1 LAVTKSWEEAQELGT
16 SVTAGKP
23 RVKRRKLTFPG
34 AMWLLAASLV
44 VACGLETVYSAKI
57 YREHEPGTPQ
67 TAPLNLNTV
76 KSVDEITPYLQ
87 FYPSPEQRDHVAQG
101 LFDYL
106 ERHRPLPNIGAL
118 AKMWRTLQAGQ
129 STHLPLARLKPL
141 WIVRSEADFRRDFKR
156 WIAIYFASFWVV
168 YLAWRL
174 RHFDCDPAI
183 LPAVHILSGLGLI
196 LMISLRDPLRDTEEF
211 AKFSKGVAIG
221 AIFLFLPLVRA
232 FDYRR
237 LARLTYLPLLA
248 AFALF
253 AGLLRFG
260 SGPGESDARVN
271 LGPFQPVEFIKL
283 LLALFLAGYFAS
295 KWERLRDLREKRFL
309 RFLNLP
315 RIEHAAPVFVAVSIG
330 LAMFFVLKDLGPA
343 LVTGFLFLTL
353 FALARGRAGL
363 AVLGVVL
370 LVGGV
375 IVGYHIGQ
383 PKTVVQRIAMWLG
396 PWDNNIHGGNQLAH
410 GLWALSS
417 GGAFGS
423 GAGYGDPAMIPA
435 GDTDLVL
442 PSIGEEW
449 GFMGVAAI
457 GLLFAFLA
465 SRGLRAA
472 LRARTEYGFFL
483 AAGLTTLLMLEMLL
497 ISGGVL
503 GAVPLSGVVSPFLSS
518 GNSAMLANFIILA
531 LILAISA
538 DAYKS
543 QAETP
548 TPYSGKPQAKPDCSV
563 RELATMSPC
572 RMTSGTLANSLPH
585 EPAKGLLHRILR
597 GPRRFRLLVGQ
608 DPSPFR
614 KPVIVLQCALGI
626 CCVALLWKAADYQVF
641 HDRDYLS
648 RDARVFE
655 DDGVKRAQHNPR
667 LNSLA
672 HEIQRGDI
680 LDRNGMLLAT
690 SDWRKIESRRAEF
703 EKLNVPVEQNVARL
717 DGRYYP
723 LGSETA
729 QLLGDWRTAENF
741 HASNT
746 SFIERDS
753 NTKLQGYADYAEL
766 APLIRYRHAPG
777 NAEIER
783 LRNRDRNVR
792 TSLDTRLQLAASE
805 ILRAHLNK
813 AHLEHGAIVVMDTH
827 TGGIMAMVDAP
838 EPSFTAPAQAPHH
851 STDELLDRARYGTY
865 PPGSTFKL
873 VTAMAALRLDPENA
887 NQTYYCRRLPD
898 GRVGALIPGWNRP
911 VHDDDKDHAHGG
923 LQMRRAIIVSCNGYF
938 AQLGV
943 YKVGTKALAET
954 AKLLEIST
962 GPEKNLHKF
971 LPFAAYGQGEVL
983 VTPFKMARIAA
994 TIANDGLMPQGRW
1007 VDDASDERTSGMR
1020 RVIDSDAAHFLA
1032 DAMRGVVVEGTGRYA
1047 MQGIDFPVTGKTGTA
1062 QLDAGEPHSW
1072 FIGYAPAG
1080 PAPLNQPQI
1089 AFAVLVEHG
1098 GYGGS
1103 MAAPIAHDLLL
1114 AAEKLGYFH
1123 TTTNQGVQQHP

>member
-1 LAVTKSWEEAQELGT
+1 L
-16 SVTAGKP
+16 
-23 RVKRRKLTFPG
+23 PG
-34 AMWLLAASLV
+34 AVWLLLASLV
-44 VACGLETVYSAKI
+44 VAAGLGLVYSAKI
-57 YREHEPGTPQ
+57 YRQHEPGTPQ
-67 TAPLNLNTV
+67 TPALNLNTV
-76 KSVDEITPYLQ
+76 TAAEQIAPYLQ
-87 FYPSPEQRDHVAQG
+87 FYPSEQQREEVASA
-101 LFDYL
+101 LFAYL
-106 ERHRPLPNIGAL
+106 QQHRPIPNIGAL
-118 AKMWRTLQAGQ
+118 SKMWRGLQSSQA
-129 STHLPLARLKPL
+129 TKLPLSRLKPL
-141 WIVRSEADFRRDFKR
+141 WTVRSEAGFHRDFLQ
-156 WIAIYFASFWVV
+156 WTGIYFAAFWLV
-168 YLAWRL
+168 YLAWRI
-174 RHFDCDPAI
+174 RDFDCDPAI
-183 LPAVHILSGLGLI
+183 LPAIHLLSGIGLI
-196 LMISLRDPLRDTEEF
+196 LMVSLRDPLRDTEEF

-221 AIFLFLPLVRA
+221 AIFLLLPLIPA

-248 AFALF
+248 AFTLF
-253 AGLLRFG
+253 LGLLRFG
-260 SGPGESDARVN
+260 TGPSGSDARVN
-271 LGPFQPVEFIKL
+271 LGPFQPVEFIKI
-283 LLALFLAGYFAS
+283 LLALFLAGYFAG

-309 RFLNLP
+309 RFLNLS
-315 RIEHAAPVFVAVSIG
+315 RIDHAAPVFVAVSIG

-343 LVTGFLFLTL
+343 LVTGFLFLTM

-363 AVLGVVL
+363 ALLGIVL

-375 IVGYHIGQ
+375 AVGYHIGQ
-383 PKTVVQRIAMWLG
+383 PRVVVDRISMWLG

-410 GLWALSS
+410 GLWALST

-423 GAGYGDPAMIPA
+423 GPGYGDPSMIPA

-449 GFMGVAAI
+449 GYLGVATV

-465 SRGLRAA
+465 ARGLRAA
-472 LRARTEYGFFL
+472 LRARSEYGFFL

-518 GNSAMLANFIILA
+518 GNSAMLANFIIVA

-538 DAYKS
+538 HPSADKNVGAPF
-543 QAETP
+543 QVP
-548 TPYSGKPQAKPDCSV
+548 V
-563 RELATMSPC
+563 R
-572 RMTSGTLANSLPH
+572 
-585 EPAKGLLHRILR
+585 
-597 GPRRFRLLVGQ
+597 
-608 DPSPFR
+608 
-614 KPVIVLQCALGI
+614 VLQCTLALG
-626 CCVALLWKAADYQVF
+626 CAALLWKAAGYQVF
-641 HDRDYLS
+641 HDRDYLA
-648 RDARVFE
+648 RDTHVFE

-672 HEIQRGDI
+672 HEIQRGNI
-680 LDRNGMLLAT
+680 LDRNGVLLAT
-690 SDWRKIESRRAEF
+690 SDWSEVEKRRGDF
-703 EKLNVPVEQNVARL
+703 EKLSVGVDRNVARL

-723 LGSETA
+723 LGSQVV
-729 QLLGDWRTAENF
+729 QLLGDWRTGEDF

-753 NTKLQGYADYAEL
+753 NTKLQGYANLAEL

-777 NAEIER
+777 NAEIEH

-792 TSLDTRLQLAASE
+792 TSLDVRLQLAAAE
-805 ILRAHLNK
+805 ILRQHLDK
-813 AHLEHGAIVVMDTH
+813 AHLEHGAVVIMDVQ
-827 TGGIMAMVDAP
+827 TGGLLAMVNAP
-838 EPSFTAPAQAPHH
+838 EPAFVAPTQAPHH

-865 PPGSTFKL
+865 PPGSTFKI
-873 VTAMAALRLDPENA
+873 VTAMAALRLDPANA
-887 NQTYYCRRLPD
+887 KQSYSCRRLPD

-911 VHDDDKDHAHGG
+911 IHDDDKDHAHGT

-943 YKVGTKALAET
+943 YRVGTKALEET
-954 AKLLEIST
+954 AGLLEIST
-962 GPEKNLHKF
+962 GPEKDLKRF

-1007 VDDASDERTSGMR
+1007 VEDGSDARSAAPR
-1020 RVIDSDAAHFLA
+1020 RVIDSASAQFIG
-1032 DAMRGVVVEGTGRYA
+1032 DAMRGVVLEGTARYA

-1072 FIGYAPAG
+1072 YIGYAPAG
-1080 PAPLNQPQI
+1080 PSPLNRPRI

-1114 AAEKLGYFH
+1114 AAERIGIFAP
-1123 TTTNQGVQQHP
+1123 NP

>member
-1 LAVTKSWEEAQELGT
+1 
-16 SVTAGKP
+16 
-23 RVKRRKLTFPG
+23 
-34 AMWLLAASLV
+34 M
-44 VACGLETVYSAKI
+44 VYSAKI
-57 YREHEPGTPQ
+57 YRQHEPGTPQ
-67 TAPLNLNTV
+67 TPPLNLNTV
-76 KSVDEITPYLQ
+76 NSPEQIIPYLQ
-87 FYPSPEQRDHVAQG
+87 FYPSESQRNEVGNALYNHLQ
-101 LFDYL
+101 L
-106 ERHRPLPNIGAL
+106 HRPLPNIGAL
-118 AKMWRTLQAGQ
+118 AKMWRDLDSAKGL
-129 STHLPLARLKPL
+129 SLSRLKPL
-141 WIVRSEADFRRDFKR
+141 WTVRTEAEFRRDFVK
-156 WIAIYFASFWVV
+156 WAAIYFAAFWLV
-168 YLAWRL
+168 YIAWRV
-174 RHFDCDPAI
+174 RGFNCDPAI
-183 LPAVHILSGLGLI
+183 LPAVHILSGIGLI
-196 LMISLRDPLRDTEEF
+196 LMVSLRDPLRDTEEF
-211 AKFSKGVAIG
+211 AKFSKGVAVG
-221 AIFLFLPLVRA
+221 AIFLLLPLIPA

-248 AFALF
+248 AFGLF
-253 AGLLRFG
+253 GALLRFG
-260 SGPGESDARVN
+260 TGPGGSDARVN

-315 RIEHAAPVFVAVSIG
+315 RLEHAAPVFVAVSIG

-343 LVTGFLFLTL
+343 LVTGFLFLTM

-363 AVLGVVL
+363 ALLGIAL

-375 IVGYHIGQ
+375 AEGYRLGE
-383 PKTVVQRIAMWLG
+383 PKTVVNRISMWLG

-410 GLWALSS
+410 GLWALAT
-417 GGAFGS
+417 GGPFGS
-423 GAGYGDPAMIPA
+423 GAGYGDPSMIPA

-449 GFMGVAAI
+449 GFMGVATV

-465 SRGLRAA
+465 ARGLRAA
-472 LRARTEYGFFL
+472 LRARSDYGFFL
-483 AAGLTTLLMLEMLL
+483 AAALTTLLMLEMLL

-518 GNSAMLANFIILA
+518 GNSAMLANFIIVA

-538 DAYKS
+538 
-543 QAETP
+543 
-548 TPYSGKPQAKPDCSV
+548 
-563 RELATMSPC
+563 
-572 RMTSGTLANSLPH
+572 N
-585 EPAKGLLHRILR
+585 PAPKGNDRT
-597 GPRRFRLLVGQ
+597 GA
-608 DPSPFR
+608 PFR
-614 KPVIVLQCALGI
+614 VPVGVLQGALAI
-626 CCVALLWKAADYQVF
+626 CCVALLWKAADIQVF
-641 HDRDYLS
+641 HDRDYLA
-648 RDARVFE
+648 RDTRVFE

-672 HEIQRGDI
+672 HEIQRGNI
-680 LDRNGMLLAT
+680 VDRNGILLAT
-690 SDWRKIESRRAEF
+690 SDWNEIEKRRDEF
-703 EKLNVPVEQNVARL
+703 TKLNVAVDQNVARL

-723 LGSETA
+723 FGAETV
-729 QLLGDWRTAENF
+729 QLVGDWRTGEDF

-753 NTKLQGYADYAEL
+753 NSKLQGYSNLDEL

-777 NAEIER
+777 NPDIER
-783 LRNRDRNVR
+783 LRHRDRNVR
-792 TSLDTRLQLAASE
+792 TCLDMRLQLAAAQ
-805 ILRAHLNK
+805 ILRQRLEK
-813 AHLEHGAIVVMDTH
+813 AHLAHGAIVVMNAE
-827 TGGIMAMVDAP
+827 TGGVLAMVNAP
-838 EPSFTAPAQAPHH
+838 EPSFVAPAQPPHH

-865 PPGSTFKL
+865 PPGSTFKI

-887 NQTYYCRRLPD
+887 KQTYSCRRLPD

-911 VHDDDKDHAHGG
+911 IHDDDKDHAHGS

-943 YKVGTKALAET
+943 HRVGTKALAET

-962 GPEKNLHKF
+962 GPEKNLKRF
-971 LPFAAYGQGEVL
+971 LPFSAYGQGEVL

-994 TIANDGLMPQGRW
+994 TIANDGMMPEGRW
-1007 VDDASDERTSGMR
+1007 VDDGSDARQAAPR
-1020 RVIDSDAAHFLA
+1020 RVIDSASAQFIG
-1032 DAMRGVVVEGTGRYA
+1032 DAMRGVVLEGTARYA

-1080 PAPLNQPQI
+1080 PASLNPARI

-1114 AAEKLGYFH
+1114 AAEKLGLLK
-1123 TTTNQGVQQHP
+1123 P

>member
-1 LAVTKSWEEAQELGT
+1 LAVTKSWEASEELT
-16 SVTAGKP
+16 ASVTAGNRRAP
-23 RVKRRKLTFPG
+23 RRRLRLPG
-34 AMWLLAASLV
+34 LIWLLFSSLIVAA
-44 VACGLETVYSAKI
+44 GLELVYSAKI
-57 YREHEPGTPQ
+57 YRQHEPGTPQ
-67 TAPLNLNTV
+67 TPPLNLNAVT
-76 KSVDEITPYLQ
+76 SAEQIIPYLQ
-87 FYPSPEQRDHVAQG
+87 FYPSEEQRNQIAHE
-101 LFDYL
+101 LFAYL
-106 ERHRPLPNIGAL
+106 QVHRPIANIGSL
-118 AKMWRTLQAGQ
+118 AKMWRGVQEGQ
-129 STHLPLARLKPL
+129 PTKTPLSRLKPL
-141 WIVRSEADFRRDFKR
+141 WTVRSDADFRRDFIR

-168 YLAWRL
+168 YIAWRV
-174 RHFDCDPAI
+174 RGFKEDRAI
-183 LPAVHILSGLGLI
+183 LPIVHLLSGLGLI
-196 LMISLRDPLRDTEEF
+196 LMVSLRDPLRDTEEF
-211 AKFSKGVAIG
+211 AKFAKGVGIG
-221 AIFLFLPLVRA
+221 ALFLLLPLIPV

-237 LARLTYLPLLA
+237 LARWTYGPLLA

-253 AGLLRFG
+253 VGLLRFG
-260 SGPGESDARVN
+260 TGPGGSDARVN
-271 LGPFQPVEFIKL
+271 LGPFQPVEFIKI

-363 AVLGVVL
+363 ALLGIAM

-375 IVGYHIGQ
+375 TIGYHKGQ
-383 PKTVVQRIAMWLG
+383 PKVVVDRIAMWLG

-410 GLWALSS
+410 GLWALAT
-417 GGAFGS
+417 GGPFGS
-423 GAGYGDPAMIPA
+423 GPGYGDPSMIPA

-449 GFMGVAAI
+449 GFMGVATV

-465 SRGLRAA
+465 ARGLRAA

-497 ISGGVL
+497 ISGGVV

-518 GNSAMLANFIILA
+518 GNSAMLANFIIVA
-531 LILAISA
+531 LLLAISA
-538 DAYKS
+538 S
-543 QAETP
+543 
-548 TPYSGKPQAKPDCSV
+548 
-563 RELATMSPC
+563 
-572 RMTSGTLANSLPH
+572 
-585 EPAKGLLHRILR
+585 
-597 GPRRFRLLVGQ
+597 
-608 DPSPFR
+608 PSPDGDANAPFR
-614 KPVIVLQCALGI
+614 RPVRVLQVALAV
-626 CCVALLWKAADYQVF
+626 CCCALLWKAADYQIF
-641 HDRDYLS
+641 HDRDTLA
-648 RDARVFE
+648 RDTHVFE

-672 HEIQRGDI
+672 HEIQRGNI
-680 LDRNGMLLAT
+680 LDRNGILLAS
-690 SDWRKIESRRAEF
+690 SDWTELEKHHADF
-703 EKLNVPVEQNVARL
+703 EKLNVPVDQNVARL
-717 DGRYYP
+717 DSRYYP

-729 QLLGDWRTAENF
+729 HLLGDWRTGEDF

-753 NTKLQGYADYAEL
+753 NTKLQGYANLAEL
-766 APLIRYRHAPG
+766 APLIRYRHGPG
-777 NAEIER
+777 NPEIEA
-783 LRNRDRNVR
+783 LRHRDRNVR
-792 TSLDTRLQLAASE
+792 TSLDARLQLAASE
-805 ILRAHLNK
+805 ILRQHLSK
-813 AHLEHGAIVVMDTH
+813 ARLEHGAIVVMDPD
-827 TGGIMAMVDAP
+827 TGGILAMVSAP
-838 EPSFTAPAQAPHH
+838 EPSFSAPAQAPHH
-851 STDELLDRARYGTY
+851 ATDELLDRARYGTY
-865 PPGSTFKL
+865 PPGSTFKI

-887 NQTYYCRRLPD
+887 KQTYFCRRLPD

-911 VHDDDKDHAHGG
+911 IHDDDKDHAHGS

-943 YKVGTKALAET
+943 YRVGTKALAET

-962 GPEKNLHKF
+962 GPEKDLKRF

-994 TIANDGLMPQGRW
+994 TVADDGMMPQGRW
-1007 VDDASDERTSGMR
+1007 VDDGSDSRTAAPK
-1020 RVIDSDAAHFLA
+1020 RVIDVASARFIA
-1032 DAMRGVVVEGTGRYA
+1032 DAMRGVVLEGTAHYA

-1080 PAPLNQPQI
+1080 PASLKQSRI

-1114 AAEKLGYFH
+1114 AAQKLGIFQPKPGDKGQA
-1123 TTTNQGVQQHP
+1123 TVVSSLEKPEKATN

>member
-1 LAVTKSWEEAQELGT
+1 
-16 SVTAGKP
+16 
-23 RVKRRKLTFPG
+23 
-34 AMWLLAASLV
+34 M
-44 VACGLETVYSAKI
+44 
-57 YREHEPGTPQ
+57 
-67 TAPLNLNTV
+67 
-76 KSVDEITPYLQ
+76 
-87 FYPSPEQRDHVAQG
+87 
-101 LFDYL
+101 
-106 ERHRPLPNIGAL
+106 
-118 AKMWRTLQAGQ
+118 
-129 STHLPLARLKPL
+129 
-141 WIVRSEADFRRDFKR
+141 
-156 WIAIYFASFWVV
+156 
-168 YLAWRL
+168 
-174 RHFDCDPAI
+174 
-183 LPAVHILSGLGLI
+183 PAVHILTGLGLI

-211 AKFSKGVAIG
+211 AKFAKGVGIG
-221 AIFLFLPLVRA
+221 AIFLLLPLIPA
-232 FDYRR
+232 FNYRR
-237 LARLTYLPLLA
+237 LGRWTYSPLLV

-260 SGPGESDARVN
+260 TGPGESDARVN

-295 KWERLRDLREKRFL
+295 KWSRLRDLREKRFL
-309 RFLNLP
+309 RFMNLP
-315 RIEHAAPVFVAVSIG
+315 RFEHAAPVFVAVSIG
-330 LAMFFVLKDLGPA
+330 LAMFFFLKDLGPA
-343 LVTGFLFLTL
+343 LVTGFLFLIM

-363 AVLGVVL
+363 AMLGIVM

-375 IVGYHIGQ
+375 TAGYHLGQ
-383 PKTVVQRIAMWLG
+383 PKTVVDRISMWLG

-410 GLWALSS
+410 GMWALAS

-423 GAGYGDPAMIPA
+423 GAGYGDPSMIPA

-449 GFMGVAAI
+449 GFMGVATI

-465 SRGLRAA
+465 ARGLRAA

-518 GNSAMLANFIILA
+518 GNSAMLANFIVLA

-538 DAYKS
+538 DGTDSLKS
-543 QAETP
+543 VTQR
-548 TPYSGKPQAKPDCSV
+548 
-563 RELATMSPC
+563 RE
-572 RMTSGTLANSLPH
+572 
-585 EPAKGLLHRILR
+585 E
-597 GPRRFRLLVGQ
+597 
-608 DPSPFR
+608 PFR
-614 KPVIVLQCALGI
+614 VPVLVLECALGI
-626 CCVALLWKAADYQVF
+626 CCAALLWKAADYQVF
-641 HDRDYLS
+641 HDRDYLA
-648 RDARVFE
+648 RDAHVFE

-672 HEIQRGDI
+672 HEIQRGNI
-680 LDRNGMLLAT
+680 LDRNGLLLAT
-690 SDWRKIESRRAEF
+690 SDWQEVEKRKGEF

-717 DGRYYP
+717 DSRYYP
-723 LGSETA
+723 LGPETA

-741 HASNT
+741 HATNT

-753 NTKLQGYADYAEL
+753 NTKLQGYSDYTEL

-777 NAEIER
+777 NSEIQK

-792 TSLDTRLQLAASE
+792 TSLDARLQLAASE
-805 ILRAHLNK
+805 ILRQHLNK
-813 AHLEHGAIVVMDTH
+813 AHLEHGAIVMMDTH
-827 TGGIMAMVDAP
+827 TGGILAMVNAP

-865 PPGSTFKL
+865 PPGSTFKI

-887 NQTYYCRRLPD
+887 KQTYACRRLPD

-911 VHDDDKDHAHGG
+911 VHDDDKDHAHGS
-923 LQMRRAIIVSCNGYF
+923 LQMRQAIIVSCNGYF

-943 YKVGTKALAET
+943 YRVGTKALAET

-994 TIANDGLMPQGRW
+994 TVANDGMMPQGRW
-1007 VDDASDERTSGMR
+1007 VNDGSDARSTAMR
-1020 RVIDSDAAHFLA
+1020 RVIDADSARFIA
-1032 DAMRGVVVEGTGRYA
+1032 DAMRGVVLEGTARGA

-1114 AAEKLGYFH
+1114 AAEKLGLFQ
-1123 TTTNQGVQQHP
+1123 TTTNGGAQHP

>member
-1 LAVTKSWEEAQELGT
+1 MAVTKSWEATEELT
-16 SVTAGKP
+16 SSITTGKP
-23 RVKRRKLTFPG
+23 RARRNRLRLPG
-34 AMWLLAASLV
+34 AIWLLLASLF
-44 VACGLETVYSAKI
+44 VACGLELVYSAKI
-57 YREHEPGTPQ
+57 YREQ
-67 TAPLNLNTV
+67 SSPLNLNTV
-76 KSVDEITPYLQ
+76 TSPGQITPYLQ
-87 FYPSPEQRDHVAQG
+87 YFPSEQQRTEVADA
-101 LFDYL
+101 LFNYL
-106 ERHRPLPNIGAL
+106 QQHRPIANIGAL
-118 AKMWRTLQAGQ
+118 AKMWRA
-129 STHLPLARLKPL
+129 LPPAHVSLSRLKPF
-141 WIVRSEADFRRDFKR
+141 WTVRSEAGFRRDFQQ
-156 WIAIYFASFWVV
+156 WTAIYFASFWLV
-168 YLAWRL
+168 YVAWRI
-174 RHFDCDPAI
+174 RGFNCDPAI
-183 LPAVHILSGLGLI
+183 LPAIHILSGIGLI
-196 LMISLRDPLRDTEEF
+196 LMVSLRDPLRDTEEF

-221 AIFLFLPLVRA
+221 AIFLLLPLIPS

-253 AGLLRFG
+253 IGLLRFG
-260 SGPGESDARVN
+260 TGPGGSDARVN
-271 LGPFQPVEFIKL
+271 LGPFQPVEFIKI
-283 LLALFLAGYFAS
+283 LLALFLAGYFTS

-343 LVTGFLFLTL
+343 LVTGFLFLTM

-363 AVLGVVL
+363 AALGIVL

-375 IVGYHIGQ
+375 ATGYRLGQ
-383 PKTVVQRIAMWLG
+383 PKTVVDRISMWLG

-410 GLWALSS
+410 GLWALAT

-423 GAGYGDPAMIPA
+423 GPGYGDPAMIPA

-449 GFMGVAAI
+449 GYMGVAAV

-472 LRARTEYGFFL
+472 LRARSEYGFFL

-518 GNSAMLANFIILA
+518 GNSAMIANFLILA
-531 LILAISA
+531 MILAISA
-538 DAYKS
+538 NPS
-543 QAETP
+543 AEENSNAAFRVP
-548 TPYSGKPQAKPDCSV
+548 V
-563 RELATMSPC
+563 R
-572 RMTSGTLANSLPH
+572 
-585 EPAKGLLHRILR
+585 
-597 GPRRFRLLVGQ
+597 
-608 DPSPFR
+608 
-614 KPVIVLQCALGI
+614 VLQCALAI
-626 CCVALLWKAADYQVF
+626 CCGALLWKAADYQVF
-641 HDRDYLS
+641 HDGDYLA
-648 RDARVFE
+648 RDTRVFE

-672 HEIQRGDI
+672 HEIQRGNI
-680 LDRNGMLLAT
+680 LDRNGVLLAT
-690 SDWRKIESRRAEF
+690 SDWSEVEKRRADF
-703 EKLNVPVEQNVARL
+703 EKLNVSPEQIDRNVARL

-723 LGSETA
+723 LGAQTV
-729 QLLGDWRTAENF
+729 QLLGDWRTGENF
-741 HASNT
+741 HATNT

-753 NTKLQGYADYAEL
+753 NTKLQGYSNLAEL

-777 NAEIER
+777 NAGIEA

-792 TSLDTRLQLAASE
+792 TSLDVRLQLAASE
-805 ILRAHLNK
+805 ILQQHLNK
-813 AHLEHGAIVVMDTH
+813 AHLDHGAVVIMNAD
-827 TGGIMAMVDAP
+827 TGGILAMVDAP
-838 EPSFTAPAQAPHH
+838 EPSFAAPAQAPHH

-865 PPGSTFKL
+865 PPGSTFKI

-887 NQTYYCRRLPD
+887 KQSYSCRRLPD

-911 VHDDDKDHAHGG
+911 IHDDDKDHAHGT

-943 YKVGTKALAET
+943 YRVGTKALAET
-954 AKLLEIST
+954 ARLLEIST
-962 GPEKNLHKF
+962 GPEKNLKRF

-994 TIANDGLMPQGRW
+994 TVANDGIMPEGRW
-1007 VDDASDERTSGMR
+1007 VDDGSDSRTAPGR
-1020 RVIDSDAAHFLA
+1020 RVIDSASAKFIA
-1032 DAMRGVVVEGTGRYA
+1032 DAMRGVVLEGTARSA
-1047 MQGIDFPVTGKTGTA
+1047 MQGLDFPVTGKTGTA
-1062 QLDAGEPHSW
+1062 QLDAGGPHSW

-1080 PAPLNQPQI
+1080 PSPSDQQRI

-1103 MAAPIAHDLLL
+1103 MAAPIAHDLLV

-1123 TTTNQGVQQHP
+1123 PTPALK

>member
-1 LAVTKSWEEAQELGT
+1 MAVTKSWEEAEELTT
-16 SVTAGKP
+16 SLSSGKV
-23 RVKRRKLTFPG
+23 RTKRTKLTFPG
-34 AMWLLAASLV
+34 VIWLLMASLV
-44 VACGLETVYSAKI
+44 TAEGLATVYSAKI
-57 YREHEPGTPQ
+57 YRQHESGTPQ

-76 KSVDEITPYLQ
+76 KSADEITPYLQ
-87 FYPSPEQRDHVAQG
+87 FYPSPEAREQVARA

-106 ERHRPLPNIGAL
+106 QMHRPLANIGAL
-118 AKMWRTLQAGQ
+118 AKMWRGLQSAQ

-141 WIVRSEADFRRDFKR
+141 WIVRSEDDFRRDFTR
-156 WIAIYFASFWVV
+156 WTAIYFAAFWLV

-174 RHFDCDPAI
+174 RHFNCDPAI
-183 LPAVHILSGLGLI
+183 LPVVHILTGLGFV
-196 LMISLRDPLRDTEEF
+196 LMVSLRDPLRDTEEF

-221 AIFLFLPLVRA
+221 AIFLLLPLVRA

-237 LARLTYLPLLA
+237 LTRWTYLPLLA

-253 AGLLRFG
+253 IGLLRFG

-283 LLALFLAGYFAS
+283 LLALFLAGYFTN

-343 LVTGFLFLTL
+343 LVTGFLFLTM

-363 AVLGVVL
+363 AVLGIAL

-410 GLWALSS
+410 GLWAFAS

-423 GAGYGDPAMIPA
+423 GAGYGDPSMIPA

-442 PSIGEEW
+442 PAIGEEW
-449 GFMGVAAI
+449 GFMGVASI

-472 LRARTEYGFFL
+472 LRARSEYGFFL

-503 GAVPLSGVVSPFLSS
+503 DAVPLSGVVSPFLSS

-538 DAYKS
+538 DTPL
-543 QAETP
+543 ET
-548 TPYSGKPQAKPDCSV
+548 
-563 RELATMSPC
+563 
-572 RMTSGTLANSLPH
+572 N
-585 EPAKGLLHRILR
+585 
-597 GPRRFRLLVGQ
+597 
-608 DPSPFR
+608 PSPFR
-614 KPVIVLQCALGI
+614 IPVRVLECALGI
-626 CCVALLWKAADYQVF
+626 CCAALLWKAAGYQVF
-641 HDRDYLS
+641 HDRDYLA

-680 LDRNGMLLAT
+680 LDRNGILLAT
-690 SDWRKIESRRAEF
+690 SDWQQIEKRRADF
-703 EKLNVPVEQNVARL
+703 AKLNVAIDQNIARL
-717 DGRYYP
+717 DSRYYP

-741 HASNT
+741 HATNT

-792 TSLDTRLQLAASE
+792 TSLDVRLQLAASQ
-805 ILRAHLNK
+805 ILREHLNK
-813 AHLEHGAIVVMDTH
+813 AHLEHAALVVMDAR
-827 TGGIMAMVDAP
+827 TGGILAMVNAP
-838 EPSFTAPAQAPHH
+838 EPSFTAPAQAPRH

-865 PPGSTFKL
+865 PPGSTFKI
-873 VTAMAALRLDPENA
+873 VTAMAALRLDPQNA
-887 NQTYYCRRLPD
+887 RRTYTCRRLPD

-911 VHDDDKDHAHGG
+911 VHDDDKDHAHGT
-923 LQMRRAIIVSCNGYF
+923 LQMRQAIIVSCNGYF

-943 YKVGTKALAET
+943 YCVGSKALQET

-962 GPEKNLHKF
+962 GPERNLHKF

-994 TIANDGLMPQGRW
+994 TVANDGMMPQGRW
-1007 VDDASDERTSGMR
+1007 VDDGSDGRTAAMK
-1020 RVIDSDAAHFLA
+1020 RVIDPDSARFIA
-1032 DAMRGVVVEGTGRYA
+1032 DAMRGVVLQGTARYA

-1062 QLDAGEPHSW
+1062 QLDAGGPHSW

-1103 MAAPIAHDLLL
+1103 MAAPVAHDLLL
-1114 AAEKLGYFH
+1114 AAEKLGYFQ
-1123 TTTNQGVQQHP
+1123 TITGVQQHP

>member
-1 LAVTKSWEEAQELGT
+1 LAVTKSWEASQKLTT
-16 SVTAGKP
+16 SVIGGERRAP
-23 RVKRRKLTFPG
+23 RRRLRLPG
-34 AMWLLAASLV
+34 LFWLLLASLI
-44 VACGLETVYSAKI
+44 VAAGLQTVYSAKV
-57 YREHEPGTPQ
+57 YRQHEAGTPQ
-67 TAPLNLNTV
+67 TSPLNLNTV
-76 KSVDEITPYLQ
+76 TSSEQIVPYLQ
-87 FYPSPEQRDHVAQG
+87 FYPSEEQRTSIAHA
-101 LFDYL
+101 LFGYL
-106 ERHRPLPNIGAL
+106 QVHRPIPNIGSL
-118 AKMWRTLQAGQ
+118 AKMWRDMQAEQ
-129 STHLPLARLKPL
+129 PAKTPLSRLKPL
-141 WIVRSEADFRRDFKR
+141 WTVRGEADFRRDFVK
-156 WIAIYFASFWVV
+156 WIGVYFASFWLV
-168 YLAWRL
+168 YVAWRV
-174 RHFDCDPAI
+174 RSFNCDPAI
-183 LPAVHILSGLGLI
+183 LPVVHILSGLGLI
-196 LMISLRDPLRDTEEF
+196 LMVSLRDPLRDTEEF
-211 AKFSKGVAIG
+211 AKFAKGVGVG
-221 AIFLFLPLVRA
+221 AIFLLLPLIPG

-237 LARLTYLPLLA
+237 LARWTYGPLLA

-253 AGLLRFG
+253 VGLLRFG
-260 SGPGESDARVN
+260 TGPGGSDVRVN
-271 LGPFQPVEFIKL
+271 LGPFQPVEFIKI
-283 LLALFLAGYFAS
+283 LLALFLAGYFAG

-363 AVLGVVL
+363 ATLGIVM

-375 IVGYHIGQ
+375 TVGYQKGQ
-383 PKTVVQRIAMWLG
+383 PKVVVDRISMWHA

-410 GLWALSS
+410 GLWALAT
-417 GGAFGS
+417 GGPFGS
-423 GAGYGDPAMIPA
+423 GPGYGDPSMIPA

-449 GFMGVAAI
+449 GYMGVATI

-465 SRGLRAA
+465 ARGLRAA

-497 ISGGVL
+497 ISGGVV

-518 GNSAMLANFIILA
+518 GNSAMLANFIVIA

-538 DAYKS
+538 NPNPDKD
-543 QAETP
+543 
-548 TPYSGKPQAKPDCSV
+548 SGAPFRRPV
-563 RELATMSPC
+563 RVLQIVLAIC
-572 RMTSGTLANSLPH
+572 CGTL
-585 EPAKGLLHRILR
+585 
-597 GPRRFRLLVGQ
+597 V
-608 DPSPFR
+608 
-614 KPVIVLQCALGI
+614 
-626 CCVALLWKAADYQVF
+626 WKAADYQIF
-641 HDRDYLS
+641 HDRDYLA
-648 RDARVFE
+648 RDTRVFE

-672 HEIQRGDI
+672 HEIQRGNI
-680 LDRNGMLLAT
+680 LDRNGILLAS
-690 SDWRKIESRRAEF
+690 SDWSEVEKHRADF
-703 EKLNVPVEQNVARL
+703 EKLNVPVDQNVARL
-717 DGRYYP
+717 DNRYYP

-729 QLLGDWRTAENF
+729 HLLGDWRTGEDF
-741 HASNT
+741 HATNT

-753 NTKLQGYADYAEL
+753 NTKLQGYASLAEL

-777 NAEIER
+777 NSDIDA
-783 LRNRDRNVR
+783 LRHRDRNVR
-792 TSLDTRLQLAASE
+792 TSLDARLQLAASE
-805 ILRAHLNK
+805 ILLQHLTK
-813 AHLEHGAIVVMDTH
+813 AHLEHGAIVVMNPD
-827 TGGIMAMVDAP
+827 TGGVLAMVNAP
-838 EPSFTAPAQAPHH
+838 DPTFAAPAQSPHH
-851 STDELLDRARYGTY
+851 GTDELLDRARYGTY
-865 PPGSTFKL
+865 PPGSTFKI

-887 NQTYYCRRLPD
+887 KQTYSCRRLPD

-911 VHDDDKDHAHGG
+911 IHDDDKDHAHGS

-943 YKVGTKALAET
+943 YRVGTKALAET

-962 GPEKNLHKF
+962 GPEKDLKRF

-994 TIANDGLMPQGRW
+994 TIANEGMMPQGRW
-1007 VDDASDERTSGMR
+1007 VDDNSDSRTATPK
-1020 RVIDSDAAHFLA
+1020 RVIDVASAHFIA
-1032 DAMRGVVVEGTGRYA
+1032 DAMRGVVTEGTAYYA
-1047 MQGIDFPVTGKTGTA
+1047 MKGIDFPVTGKTGTA

-1080 PAPLNQPQI
+1080 PAPLNKSRI

-1114 AAEKLGYFH
+1114 AAEKLGVIQAKSA
-1123 TTTNQGVQQHP
+1123 TAGPETQLSQNVLPSTKPHP